1 MEFKEKYL
9 KYKTKY
15 ISLKKDIMTQ
25 GDSIKQMGYLL
36 KKQNFKNQIGGVESY
51 YDLTGKKL
59 YCFSDEEGGNPFK
72 LDGSFDTDEKGIFAE
87 LNADFSF
94 NNGLITEFKK
104 DNVSFAFLGDLLDN
118 SKFSI
123 RILEKYITLKNIIP
137 NRVILIGGNRD
148 FNKIRMVSHFEI

>member
-1 MEFKEKYL
+1 MDFKDKYL
-9 KYKTKY
+9 KYKVKY

-72 LDGSFDTDEKGIFAE
+72 LDGSFDTISNLQTQTNKA
-87 LNADFSF
+87 
-94 NNGLITEFKK
+94 K
-104 DNVSFAFLGDLLDN
+104 
-118 SKFSI
+118 
-123 RILEKYITLKNIIP
+123 
-137 NRVILIGGNRD
+137 VI
-148 FNKIRMVSHFEI
+148 